1 MFSDNEIINESFLED
16 INNILSV
23 GEIPNLFTQK
33 EDLPPMRERLR
44 KDYLKLTG

>member
-23 GEIPNLFTQK
+23 GEIPNLFT
-33 EDLPPMRERLR
+33 
-44 KDYLKLTG
+44 